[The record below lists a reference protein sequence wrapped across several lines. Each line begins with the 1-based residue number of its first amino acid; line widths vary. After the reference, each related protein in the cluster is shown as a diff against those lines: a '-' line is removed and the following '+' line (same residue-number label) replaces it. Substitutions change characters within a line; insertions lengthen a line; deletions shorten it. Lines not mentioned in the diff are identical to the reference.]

1 MFVKNGRIEL
11 GKFIIIFF
19 TCAMWC
25 LVAIQQIELSN
36 RAETIANREAE
47 AVRRGFG
54 RFNAE
59 KRFVW
64 YTRKVVGSVD
74 TVEVVK

>member
-1 MFVKNGRIEL
+1 MFVKNGRIKL
-11 GKFIIIFF
+11 GKFLVILVIFGLLS
-19 TCAMWC
+19 
-25 LVAIQQIELSN
+25 LVAIQQVELSN
-36 RAETIANREAE
+36 RADTITTREAE

-64 YTRKVVGSVD
+64 YTRKVVGAVD

>member
-1 MFVKNGRIEL
+1 MFVKNGRIEFT
-11 GKFIIIFF
+11 KFIAIFVIF
-19 TCAMWC
+19 GLLSAI
-25 LVAIQQIELSN
+25 AIQQIELSN
-36 RAETIANREAE
+36 RAETIATREAE

-64 YTRKVVGSVD
+64 YTRKVVGAVD

>member
-1 MFVKNGRIEL
+1 MT
-11 GKFIIIFF
+11 KFIAIFIIFGLLS
-19 TCAMWC
+19 AI
-25 LVAIQQIELSN
+25 AIQQIELSN
-36 RAETIANREAE
+36 RGEAIATREAE

-64 YTRKVVGSVD
+64 YTRKAVGVVD